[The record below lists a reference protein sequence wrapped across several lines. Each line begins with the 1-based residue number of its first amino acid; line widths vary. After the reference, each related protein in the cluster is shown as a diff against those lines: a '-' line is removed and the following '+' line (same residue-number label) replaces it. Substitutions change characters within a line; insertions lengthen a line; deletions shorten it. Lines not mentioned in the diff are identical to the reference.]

1 MRDLKQI
8 QLSYDSRETVL
19 CLNLLK
25 AIKKATSMIFCVFAS
40 TVAKNSSMAVEA
52 LAGLASKEDFS
63 AVSLRKSA
71 STSALPN
78 GTTLL
83 PFKEIMLLQIK
94 GRRHIQ
100 TRLVEPI
107 ASSINSGDNFVL
119 VTPSQV
125 NEICTF

>member
-1 MRDLKQI
+1 
-8 QLSYDSRETVL
+8 
-19 CLNLLK
+19 
-25 AIKKATSMIFCVFAS
+25 
-40 TVAKNSSMAVEA
+40 MAVEA

-71 STSALPN
+71 STSAVSS
-78 GTTLL
+78 GATLL
-83 PFKEIMLLQIK
+83 PYKEIMLLQIK

-100 TRLVEPI
+100 TRLVEPT

-125 NEICTF
+125 